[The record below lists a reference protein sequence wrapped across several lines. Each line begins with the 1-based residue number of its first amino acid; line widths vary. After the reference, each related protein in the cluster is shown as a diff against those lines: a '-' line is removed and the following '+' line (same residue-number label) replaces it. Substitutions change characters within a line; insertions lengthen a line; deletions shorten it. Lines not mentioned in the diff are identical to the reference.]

1 MLPSR
6 ARTTL
11 AAIAAAAVLVTA
23 GCGVDRADDTAL
35 KASGGPVP
43 ERTTPGGDKTPA
55 PVEPGSFE
63 GTGGV
68 VRLQQAA
75 DATAAMD
82 TMSMTMDMEM
92 TGVPMFGNMT
102 ITMEGAIDTKAETAH
117 MTMDMGDMFS
127 AMGSLGGEDMPADA
141 GVIEMI
147 IDGDTSYMRSSL
159 FEMMPG
165 VDSSKP
171 WFEAP
176 ADEVNESGTF
186 SQGSNDPREFLEFL
200 QNNGSEVT
208 EVGTEELRGVETTHL
223 RTVLDPEKM
232 IESADADE
240 KAEMEESL
248 EGLGAN
254 GITEIPVDVWIDGD
268 GMVRKM
274 IMTMDMS
281 NMDTG
286 DDDLGMDTSDMK
298 MVITMEMFDFGEP
311 VDIEVPDP
319 SQVQKMPAGM
329 LED

>member
-11 AAIAAAAVLVTA
+11 AAVAAAAVLVTA
-23 GCGVDRADDTAL
+23 GCGVDRADDSAL
-35 KASGGPVP
+35 KASGGAV
-43 ERTTPGGDKTPA
+43 TDGTLPGGSKTPA
-55 PVEPGSFE
+55 PVEPGSFD

-75 DATAAMD
+75 DATASMD
-82 TMSMTMDMEM
+82 TMSMTMDMQM
-92 TGVPMFGNMT
+92 SGIPMFGDMN
-102 ITMEGAIDTKAETAH
+102 ITMEGAIDTKGEKAH

-127 AMGSLGGEDMPADA
+127 AMGSLGGEDMPSDA

-147 IDGDTSYMRSSL
+147 IDGDTSYMKSSL

-165 VDSSKP
+165 VDDSKP

-176 ADEVNESGTF
+176 ADEVSDSNTF

-200 QNNGSEVT
+200 RNNGSEVT
-208 EVGTEELRGVETTHL
+208 EVGTEDLRGVETTHL

-232 IESADADE
+232 IETAAPDE
-240 KAEMEESL
+240 KADMEDSL
-248 EGLGAN
+248 DELGAS

-274 IMTMDMS
+274 VMTMDMS
-281 NMDTG
+281 GIDTG
-286 DDDLGMDTSDMK
+286 SDDAGFDTSEMS

-311 VDIEVPDP
+311 VDIDVPDP
-319 SQVQKMPAGM
+319 SEVQKMPAGM